1 MKIRVALLALLSYA
15 LSSSALS
22 WSIQAGEAVKYDLKI
37 SNAAQHLAEVSAS
50 YPATTDTSFVLQLPV
65 WRTGRYQ
72 VLPLANGIRQLVATG
87 ADGRVLPVQKLDKA
101 SWQIAKNPGEA
112 VSVRYELFAN
122 ELGQRTRHIDD
133 SHAYLNGGTVWLYNA
148 AQRQLPIDITL
159 QVPAGW
165 VSRAGLEKGGCD
177 HCFVAANYDV
187 LADSP
192 IETGFHEFHS
202 FVVDGKT
209 IELAIWGVGNHNG
222 KQIAGDL
229 EKIVATTGK
238 LFGGYPFEK
247 RYLFIVH
254 ATSGEGGATEHMNST
269 VIQKPRWSFAPRKDY
284 LKFIRTATHEFFH
297 TWNVKA
303 YRPATMVPYDYQQE
317 NYSELLWIAEGHT
330 SYFDN
335 LLSLRAGV
343 QSRDEY
349 LDEVGSIL
357 DDYLHQPGRFQQS
370 ALESSFDEWI
380 QPSGER
386 ARNAS
391 VSIYSKGEMIA
402 LSMDLLLRQASKGKV
417 GVEDL
422 HRALWQNHTVRQG
435 GYRSADVMAILK
447 SLSPNPQFAAT
458 WEAFWRDHVAG
469 TKELPLAGLLRDAG
483 LELRIDQGK
492 DDKGLQDAWYGW
504 KFKEGCA
511 DQFAVVTE
519 VERDSPAWQ
528 AGIVSN
534 DTVVALNQLKVTA
547 KDITERASALPAGT
561 VQVSVFRRDEL
572 RTVTVTPQRQDKGKR
587 KLKALSDVD
596 RNQKKLNA
604 DWLGVAWPK

>member
-1 MKIRVALLALLSYA
+1 MKMQIALLGFLSA
-15 LSSSALS
+15 TLS
-22 WSIQAGEAVKYDLKI
+22 WSALAADTVKYGLKI
-37 SNAAQHLAEVSAS
+37 SNAAQHLAEVSAEF
-50 YPATTDTSFVLQLPV
+50 PATAEAGFVVQLPI

-87 ADGRVLPVQKLDKA
+87 KDGRVLTVTKLDKA
-101 SWQIAKNPGEA
+101 SWQIDKQPGEA
-112 VSVRYELFAN
+112 VTVRYELYAN

-133 SHAYLNGGTVWLYNA
+133 SHAYLNGGTVWLYHA
-148 AQRQLPIDITL
+148 AQRKAPIELTL
-159 QVPAGW
+159 QVPDGW
-165 VSRAGLEKGGCD
+165 VSRAGMNKGNCE
-177 HCFVAANYDV
+177 HCFVAADYDV

-192 IETGFHEFHS
+192 IETGIHEFHS

-209 IELAIWGVGNHNG
+209 IELAIWGGGNTNG
-222 KQIAGDL
+222 EQIAADL
-229 EKIVATTGK
+229 NKIVATTGK
-238 LFGGYPFEK
+238 LFGSYPFD

-269 VIQKPRWSFAPRKDY
+269 VIQKPRWSFAPRKEY

-303 YRPATMVPYDYQQE
+303 YRPAAMVPYDYQTE

-343 QSRDEY
+343 QTRDEY
-349 LDEVGSIL
+349 LEEVGSIL

-380 QPSGER
+380 QPAGER

-402 LSMDLLLRQASKGKV
+402 LTMDLMLRRASKGKI
-417 GVEDL
+417 GIEDL
-422 HRALWQNHTVRQG
+422 HKQLWQQKRVDQG
-435 GYRSADVMAILK
+435 GYTSADIKTILK
-447 SLSPNPQFAAT
+447 SLSQQLAET
-458 WEAFWRDHVAG
+458 QDWDAFWADYIAG
-469 TKELPLAGLLRDAG
+469 TKELPVAEMLKAAG

-492 DDKGLQDAWYGW
+492 DDKGQKEAWYGW
-504 KFKEGCA
+504 KIKEGSA
-511 DQFAVVTE
+511 DQFAVISE

-528 AGIVSN
+528 GGLVAS
-534 DTVVALNQLKVTA
+534 DQVVALNQKKVSA
-547 KDITERASALPAGT
+547 KDLAERAGALTAGP
-561 VQVSVFRRDEL
+561 VQVTVFRRDEL
-572 RTVTVTPQRQDKGKR
+572 LALTVTPQVLDKGKR
-587 KLKALSDVD
+587 KLKALSDVGSA
-596 RNQKKLNA
+596 QKQLNKA
-604 DWLGVAWPK
+604 WLGVAWPEKSADK

>member
-1 MKIRVALLALLSYA
+1 MKMRVVLLALLSGA
-15 LSSSALS
+15 LAWSA
-22 WSIQAGEAVKYDLKI
+22 QAADTVQYELNI
-37 SNAAQHLAEVSAS
+37 SNAAQHLAEVSAR
-50 YPATTDTSFVLQLPV
+50 YPATADTAFVLQLPV

-87 ADGRVLPVQKLDKA
+87 TDGRVLPVRKLDKA
-101 SWQIAKNPGEA
+101 SWQIDKKAGEA
-112 VSVRYELFAN
+112 VSVRYELYAN

-148 AQRQLPIDITL
+148 GQRSLPIDVTL

-165 VSRAGLEKGGCD
+165 VSRAGMEKGACE
-177 HCFVAANYDV
+177 HCFVAADYDV

-192 IETGFHEFHS
+192 IETGLHEFHT
-202 FVVDGKT
+202 FTVDGKT
-209 IELAIWGVGNHNG
+209 IELAIWGVGNHDG
-222 KQIAGDL
+222 KQIAEDL
-229 EKIVATTGK
+229 KKIVSTTGK

-247 RYLFIVH
+247 RYLFSVH
-254 ATSGEGGATEHMNST
+254 ATGGEGGATEHMNST
-269 VIQKPRWSFAPRKDY
+269 VIQKPRWTFAPRKEY

-303 YRPATMVPYDYQQE
+303 YRPSTMVPYDYQSE

-343 QSRDEY
+343 QTRDEY
-349 LDEVGSIL
+349 LEEVGSIM

-402 LSMDLLLRQASKGKV
+402 LAIDLLLRKATQGKT
-417 GVEDL
+417 GVEAV
-422 HRALWQNHTVRQG
+422 HQQLWQKHRVSQG
-435 GYRSADVMAILK
+435 GYTSADVKAILNQ
-447 SLSPNPQFAAT
+447 LTPNNAGVD
-458 WEAFWRDHVAG
+458 WDGFWMDYIAG
-469 TKELPLAGLLRDAG
+469 TKELPLASLLHDAG
-483 LELRIDQGK
+483 LELRIDAGK
-492 DDKGLQDAWYGW
+492 DDKGQQEAWFGW
-504 KFKEGCA
+504 KLKDGGA
-511 DQFAVVTE
+511 DQFAVVSE

-528 AGIVSN
+528 AGIVAN
-534 DTVVALNQLKVTA
+534 DMLVALNQLRVSA
-547 KDITERASALPAGT
+547 KDAAERASVLTTAP
-561 VQVSVFRRDEL
+561 VQVSLFRRDQL
-572 RTVTVTPQRQDKGKR
+572 QTVTVTPVVQAKGKR
-587 KLKALSDVD
+587 KLKAVAEPSTA
-596 RNQKKLNA
+596 QKKLNGA
-604 DWLGVAWPK
+604 WLGVAWPK